1 MNVNELIESARNDP
15 VQRLRWIVLRAFNE
29 LPCSE
34 AAERMS
40 DEMCLQYAAQLVLDR
55 RSGAYNSGFDEG
67 RFESMKGERR

>member
-1 MNVNELIESARNDP
+1 MSVNELIESARNDP

-40 DEMCLQYAAQLVLDR
+40 DELCLQYAAQLVLDR
-55 RSGAYNSGFDEG
+55 RNGTYNSGFDEG

>member
-1 MNVNELIESARNDP
+1 MSVNELIESARNDP

-40 DEMCLQYAAQLVLDR
+40 DELCLQYAAQLVLDR
-55 RSGAYNSGFDEG
+55 RSGTYNSGFDEE